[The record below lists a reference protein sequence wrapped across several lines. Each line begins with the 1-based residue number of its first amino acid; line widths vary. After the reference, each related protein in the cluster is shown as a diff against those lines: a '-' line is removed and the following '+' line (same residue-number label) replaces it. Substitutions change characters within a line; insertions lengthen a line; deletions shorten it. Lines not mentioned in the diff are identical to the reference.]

1 MPYTISIISDCG
13 VNSNQ
18 MALEIPAFK
27 KVQYEFT
34 AHLRDPETVSAPS
47 DIEDRRMEI
56 YRGLLYRNIE
66 NFISS
71 AFPVLH
77 RLYTDDN
84 WHKLVK
90 HFFAHHRSRSPYFR
104 DIPREFLDYLHNE
117 RESQPEDPVFINEL
131 AYYEWIEAYLAYAEF
146 DENMSNIDPEG
157 DLMQNV
163 PVLSPLTELRGY
175 NFPVHKIKPGF
186 EPRQAS
192 KQPVFLM
199 VYRNSQDKIG
209 FMELNPLTVTLI
221 EHIGSNHTKTGK
233 QLLKE
238 IAELLKFPDSEAV
251 YSSGEQA
258 LKQLRAKDIL
268 LGTLL
273 LDSTET

>member
-1 MPYTISIISDCG
+1 
-13 VNSNQ
+13 
-18 MALEIPAFK
+18 MASKIPIFK
-27 KVQYEFT
+27 QVQYKFT
-34 AHLRDPETVSAPS
+34 AHLRNPDKVSAPS

-71 AFPVLH
+71 AFPVLRKLYADDDWH
-77 RLYTDDN
+77 RL
-84 WHKLVK
+84 VR
-90 HFFAHHRSRSPYFR
+90 HFFAHHRSTSPYFR

-117 RESQPEDPVFINEL
+117 HESQPEDPAFINEL
-131 AYYEWIEAYLAYAEF
+131 AYYEWVEIHLAYAEF
-146 DENMSNIDPEG
+146 DQDMTNVDPEG

-163 PVLSPLTELRGY
+163 PVLSPLTELQGY
-175 NFPVHKIKPGF
+175 TFPVHKIRPGF

-199 VYRNSQDKIG
+199 VYRNSLDKIG
-209 FMELNPLTVTLI
+209 FMELNPLTVTLV
-221 EHIGSNHTKTGK
+221 EHIRSNNLKTGK

-238 IAELLKFPDSEAV
+238 IAETLKHPNPETVCSN
-251 YSSGEQA
+251 GERT

-268 LGTLL
+268 LGTLQQ
-273 LDSTET
+273 DSTET

>member
-1 MPYTISIISDCG
+1 MISCCG

-18 MALEIPAFK
+18 MASEIPAFK

-34 AHLRDPETVSAPS
+34 AHLRDPETVCAPS

-66 NFISS
+66 HFLSS

-77 RLYTDDN
+77 RLYAEDN
-84 WHKLVK
+84 WHKLVR
-90 HFFAHHRSRSPYFR
+90 HFFAHHRSKSPFFK

-117 RESQPEDPVFINEL
+117 RGSQPEDPPFINEL
-131 AYYEWIEAYLAYAEF
+131 AYYEWVETCLIYAEF
-146 DENMSNIDPEG
+146 DEDMSNIDPEG
-157 DLMQNV
+157 DLMHNV
-163 PVLSPLTELRGY
+163 PVLSPLTKLRGY

-186 EPRQAS
+186 EPIQAS

-199 VYRNSQDKIG
+199 VYRDLEYDIG
-209 FMELNPLTVTLI
+209 FMELNPLTVTLV
-221 EHIGSNHTKTGK
+221 EQIGSNRTKTGK
-233 QLLKE
+233 QLLKG
-238 IAELLKFPDSEAV
+238 IAELLKLPDPEPV

-258 LKQLRAKDIL
+258 LKLLRAKDIL